1 MVSQALRL
9 ILAEWLRMG
18 LQRRGMKQLT
28 LARQSGVSRDTI
40 YRILRAETDAEEHTL
55 RKLSDALG
63 LALPE
68 LSGTTPQEAPSSPAA
83 ARSLAGPTPEALA
96 ARLAFLRD
104 QFRAYQQLGQL
115 PSQEVLAEWIRLTAD
130 IKEQDDDD

>member
-1 MVSQALRL
+1 VATDGPTTAGNETTDTGATVRRL
-9 ILAEWLRMG
+9 PRHHLPHPP
-18 LQRRGMKQLT
+18 
-28 LARQSGVSRDTI
+28 S
-40 YRILRAETDAEEHTL
+40 ETDAEEHTL

-130 IKEQDDDD
+130 IKEQDDD